1 MRPYLKSTL
10 LMADFN
16 RDRNR
21 VLKEEREKR
30 IKIYLEKLES
40 GKRIFEKGN
49 FSFKEEDDALFET
62 AARRIDN
69 Y

>member
-1 MRPYLKSTL
+1 MRPYLKSIL
-10 LMADFN
+10 LADFS

-30 IKIYLEKLES
+30 VKIYLAKLES
-40 GKRIFEKGN
+40 GKRIFEKGK
-49 FSFKEEDDALFET
+49 FSFTEEDDALSET
-62 AARRIDN
+62 AQGRIDN